1 VRITHIEAR
10 GYSTPLDP
18 AFNAAWDPRPRDRF
32 GETIV
37 IVETDSGIRGYAGGA
52 SVPDLELLN
61 SLLVGIDLDDTTLI
75 LRTLQTVDFHGG
87 RNWTVEVAVFDALAR
102 VSEKPLWELL
112 GGHRLAFPAYASTGE
127 RLDISARVE
136 RTLQW
141 REQGIRAIKLRFNR
155 ADWKDDIAV
164 VAAVRDAVGDSMEIM
179 VDANHGWRIPGDHRR
194 AWDLATAIDCARALA
209 DMNVYWLEEPLP
221 TDDVDDCAKLRERSD
236 VRIAGGEMVRSL
248 AESRKLIASGAFD
261 IVQNDVVL
269 AGGIGGA
276 RQVVEWADAA
286 QIDWSPHTWTTG
298 LGLLANLH
306 VALALSTAE
315 FIEVPYDPPAWS
327 PGRRD
332 FMLPHPVD
340 FGVDGTISPPSGYG
354 LGIEP
359 DLAELERWRIG

>member
-1 VRITHIEAR
+1 VKITHIEAR
-10 GYSTPLDP
+10 GYSMSLDP

-32 GETIV
+32 EETIV

-52 SVPDLELLN
+52 SVPDIQLLN
-61 SLLVGIDLDDTTLI
+61 SLLVGTDPADTTRV
-75 LRTLQTVDFHGG
+75 LRTLQTIDFHGG

-102 VSEKPLWELL
+102 AGEKPLWELL
-112 GGHRLAFPAYASTGE
+112 GGNRLSFPAYASTGE
-127 RLDISARVE
+127 RLDVSARVE

-179 VDANHGWRIPGDHRR
+179 VDANHGWRMPGDHRR
-194 AWDLATAIDCARALA
+194 AWDLATATDCARALA
-209 DMNVYWLEEPLP
+209 DMNVYWLEEPLH
-221 TDDVDDCAKLRERSD
+221 TDDVDDYAKLRERSD

-248 AESRKLIASGAFD
+248 AESRNLIASGAFD
-261 IVQNDVVL
+261 VVQNDVVL

-276 RQVVEWADAA
+276 RQVVGWADTA

-306 VALALSTAE
+306 VALALSSAE

-332 FMLPHPVD
+332 FMLPDPVEI
-340 FGVDGTISPPSGYG
+340 GREGTVSPPKGYG
-354 LGIEP
+354 LGVEP
-359 DLAELERWRIG
+359 DLTKLEAWRIR

>member
-1 VRITHIEAR
+1 MKITHIETR
-10 GYSTPLDP
+10 GYSMPLDP

-32 GETIV
+32 EETIV

-52 SVPDLELLN
+52 SVPDLELLEP
-61 SLLVGIDLDDTTLI
+61 LLVGTDLDDTTRI

-102 VSEKPLWELL
+102 ASEKPLWELL
-112 GGHRLAFPAYASTGE
+112 GGNRLSFPAYASTGE
-127 RLDISARVE
+127 RLDVSARVE

-141 REQGIRAIKLRFNR
+141 RERGIRAIKLRFNR
-155 ADWKDDIAV
+155 ADWKDDIGV

-179 VDANHGWRIPGDHRR
+179 VDANHGWRMPGDHRR
-194 AWDLATAIDCARALA
+194 AWDLATAVDCARALA
-209 DMNVYWLEEPLP
+209 DMNVYWLEEPLH
-221 TDDVDDCAKLRERSD
+221 TDDVDDYAKLRERSD

-248 AESRKLIASGAFD
+248 AESRNLIASGAFD
-261 IVQNDVVL
+261 VVQNDVVL

-276 RQVVEWADAA
+276 RQVVGWADTA

-332 FMLPHPVD
+332 FMLPDPVEI
-340 FGVDGTISPPSGYG
+340 GGDGTISPPKGYG
-354 LGIEP
+354 LGVEP
-359 DLAELERWRIG
+359 D